1 MIALA
6 ITCLLVATVFVA
18 LISASDSLLL
28 GWHSYRA
35 LAAELRTMSAPA
47 STHSLRKAS
56 ARPAPRAAIRR
67 RRADSGIRAAA

>member
-18 LISASDSLLL
+18 LISASDSLLR
-28 GWHSYRA
+28 GWQAYRA
-35 LAAELRTMSAPA
+35 LSAELRTMSVP
-47 STHSLRKAS
+47 TGTCSLRKAS
-56 ARPAPRAAIRR
+56 ARPAPRADIRR